1 MIGKSL
7 YVDRRMGSSI
17 VERRILQD
25 FRAIEHENLRTPRH
39 NSHHRRRGRL
49 DREGSIREQAVHL
62 RTDDQGSNREQGIHL
77 LDDHEGSNPER
88 NGRSFR
94 EGSGDSGFDPGE
106 GKRSEEVFSEDP
118 ATAAATI
125 GQGGLASGV
134 IPESGFRGDVC
145 RRSQRKEGPV
155 GAAGPVLSILAVS
168 RRGEEPA
175 VRGEA
180 ECDLKNSG

>member
-1 MIGKSL
+1 MIGRSL

-17 VERRILQD
+17 VARWILQG

-39 NSHHRRRGRL
+39 NSHNRRRGRL
-49 DREGSIREQAVHL
+49 DREGSIRERAVHL
-62 RTDDQGSNREQGIHL
+62 RTDDQGSNREQGIHR

-88 NGRSFR
+88 KGRSVR
-94 EGSGDSGFDPGE
+94 EGSGDSGFDPAA

-118 ATAAATI
+118 ATAAAAI
-125 GQGGLASGV
+125 GHGGLASSV

-145 RRSQRKEGPV
+145 RRSQRTEGPV
-155 GAAGPVLSILAVS
+155 GALGSVLSIFAVS

-180 ECDLKNSG
+180 ECNREAPG